1 LKKINVDFKENII
14 SDDQIVEEN
23 EDIQNNVQ
31 CLNNISNNMDT
42 FIKSI
47 KEPVAVLSVT
57 RGDRLNGY
65 FLPGLCASLL
75 RIRITK
81 DFPLWTNIMARYYKS
96 KHETATSASVEGYFS
111 HSKN

>member
-14 SDDQIVEEN
+14 SDDQEIVKEN

-47 KEPVAVLSVT
+47 KERVAVLSDT
-57 RGDRLNGY
+57 CGDRLNGY
-65 FLPGLCASLL
+65 FLPILCASLL
-75 RIRITK
+75 RITK

-96 KHETATSASVEGYFS
+96 KYETVTSAPVEAYFS